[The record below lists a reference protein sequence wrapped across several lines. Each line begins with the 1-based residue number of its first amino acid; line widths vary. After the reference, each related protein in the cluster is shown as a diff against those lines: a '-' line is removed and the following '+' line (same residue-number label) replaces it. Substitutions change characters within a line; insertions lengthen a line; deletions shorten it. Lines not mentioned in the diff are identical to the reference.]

1 MTNDIAIRDDLK
13 SVERWENEGGRVSPL
28 NNLWASSP
36 DHPRVKSFLLYTVT
50 GKPFRDE
57 LTSQNTSIALKANAM
72 MSHPITSGRNNSTS
86 ELVTVKR
93 FKTVMF
99 NNHLRF
105 VQYLLDYVQPRPS
118 NALW

>member
-13 SVERWENEGGRVSPL
+13 SVERWENEGGRVSP
-28 NNLWASSP
+28 STIFGHRVKDRCT
-36 DHPRVKSFLLYTVT
+36 DHPCVESFLLDAVT

-57 LTSQNTSIALKANAM
+57 LASQNTSIALKANAM

-86 ELVTVKR
+86 ELLTAKR

-105 VQYLLDYVQPRPS
+105 V
-118 NALW
+118 